1 MHSHRNWCNDE
12 FCHAHGLAVEDGW
25 ASRISVAGTV
35 AFHVGQAGNAAG
47 EHEDGVDAA
56 VLKQGAER
64 VPLQIARRGTFGSQ
78 MISAR
83 QLEDEQTWLIF

>member
-1 MHSHRNWCNDE
+1 MIQLRWYWWNWCNDE

-35 AFHVGQAGNAAG
+35 AFYVGQADNAAG
-47 EHEDGVDAA
+47 EHEGGIDAA

-64 VPLQIARRGTFGSQ
+64 VP
-78 MISAR
+78 
-83 QLEDEQTWLIF
+83 EDERTWLIV